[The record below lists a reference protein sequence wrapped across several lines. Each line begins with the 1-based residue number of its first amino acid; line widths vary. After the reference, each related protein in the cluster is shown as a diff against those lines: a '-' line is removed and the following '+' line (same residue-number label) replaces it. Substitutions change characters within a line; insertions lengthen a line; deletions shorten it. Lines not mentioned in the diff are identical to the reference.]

1 VPPEGLLLLN
11 LVYLA
16 LFYTNLKKQTS
27 CGGTTTSTPDY
38 SVIMIW
44 ICQRRQ
50 QSGIEKRRGVNEMP
64 YTSIREAAEE
74 IHTGIT
80 TPTELVLET
89 IERIEAQDSEIQAY
103 ITVMREQALRDA
115 DQAERELRTGLY
127 RSQLH
132 GIPIAIKDLIAV
144 KGVRTT
150 AASKVLA
157 DHVSQEDAT
166 VVEQLRKAGAIIIG
180 KTNTF
185 EFAYGPYAPP
195 TRNPWDHTRTT
206 GGSSGGSAAA
216 VATGMCLGAIGT
228 DTGGSIRIPA
238 ACCGVTGL
246 KPTYGRV
253 SCYGVI
259 PLSWSLDHVGPLGRT
274 AEDCALIFDA
284 IAGYDPRDPNSV
296 SGPPLSPGRTTATLI
311 SGAEGR
317 GALSLQGLRIGI
329 PQEEFVAPL
338 DPEVRASWR
347 AALHVLEEEGA
358 EIVHIELP
366 RPTMEQYRT
375 IQRPEATLAHMQ
387 KGWFNKLDLY
397 REPVRSS
404 LLNGKQVPAVDFL
417 NALHERRLFSSNL
430 RTIMRRAD
438 VFVLPTIPVPAQ
450 PAELMAQDI
459 EIDGVTENLS
469 PAYLRLTMPF
479 NLAGLPAVSCP
490 CGFTMDG
497 LPLGL
502 QIVGKPFEE
511 ATALRI
517 AHAYQQLTDW
527 HNRQLPSIAGEQ
539 SA

>member
-1 VPPEGLLLLN
+1 
-11 LVYLA
+11 
-16 LFYTNLKKQTS
+16 
-27 CGGTTTSTPDY
+27 
-38 SVIMIW
+38 
-44 ICQRRQ
+44 
-50 QSGIEKRRGVNEMP
+50 MP
-64 YTSIREAAEE
+64 YSSISEAAEE
-74 IHTGIT
+74 VHAGIT

-89 IERIEAQDSEIQAY
+89 IECIEAQDSEIQAY

-115 DQAERELRTGLY
+115 EQAERELRTGLH
-127 RSQLH
+127 RSRLH
-132 GIPIAIKDLIAV
+132 GIPIAIKDMIAV

-195 TRNPWDHTRTT
+195 TRNPWDRTRTT

-253 SCYGVI
+253 SCHGVI

-296 SGPPLSPGRTTATLI
+296 SGPPLSPGHTTAMLI
-311 SGAEGR
+311 GGAQGR
-317 GALSLQGLRIGI
+317 GTLLLQGLRIGVL
-329 PQEEFVAPL
+329 QEAFVAPL

-347 AALHVLEEEGA
+347 AALHILEEEGA
-358 EIVHIELP
+358 EIVDVELP
-366 RPTMEQYRT
+366 RRPTVEQFHT
-375 IQRPEATLAHMQ
+375 ILRPEAMLAHIQ
-387 KGWFNKLDLY
+387 NGWLNKLDLY
-397 REPVRSS
+397 GESVRAN
-404 LLNGKQVPAVDFL
+404 LLKGKQFSAVDYL

-430 RTIMRRAD
+430 RTIMQKVD

-450 PAELMAQDI
+450 PATLMAQDI

-469 PAYLRLTMPF
+469 PAYLRLTLPF

-497 LPLGL
+497 LPIGL

-511 ATALRI
+511 ATALRV
-517 AHAYQQLTDW
+517 AHAYQQLTGW
-527 HNRQLPSIAGEQ
+527 HNRPLPSSAGEQ

>member
-1 VPPEGLLLLN
+1 
-11 LVYLA
+11 
-16 LFYTNLKKQTS
+16 
-27 CGGTTTSTPDY
+27 
-38 SVIMIW
+38 
-44 ICQRRQ
+44 
-50 QSGIEKRRGVNEMP
+50 MP
-64 YTSIREAAEE
+64 YTSISEAAEE
-74 IHTGIT
+74 IHAGII

-89 IERIEAQDSEIQAY
+89 LECIEAQDSEIQAY
-103 ITVMREQALRDA
+103 ITVMREQALQDA

-127 RSQLH
+127 RSRLH

-185 EFAYGPYAPP
+185 EFAYGPYSPP
-195 TRNPWDHTRTT
+195 TRNPWDRTRTT

-238 ACCGVTGL
+238 ACCGITGL

-274 AEDCALIFDA
+274 AEDCAFIFDA

-296 SGPPLSPGRTTATLI
+296 SGPPLSPARTTATLI
-311 SGAEGR
+311 NGTEGR
-317 GALSLQGLRIGI
+317 GVLSLQGLRIGV
-329 PQEEFVAPL
+329 PQEAFVDPL

-358 EIVHIELP
+358 EIVDVELP

-375 IQRPEATLAHMQ
+375 IQRPEATLAHIQ

-397 REPVRSS
+397 GESVRAS
-404 LLNGKQVPAVDFL
+404 LLSGKQVSAVDFL
-417 NALHERRLFSSNL
+417 NVLHERRLFSSQL
-430 RTIMRRAD
+430 RTIMRNAD
-438 VFVLPTIPVPAQ
+438 VFVLPTVPVPAQ
-450 PAELMAQDI
+450 PATLMAQDI

-490 CGFTMDG
+490 CGFTTDG
-497 LPLGL
+497 LPIGM
-502 QIVGKPFEE
+502 QVVGKPFEE

-527 HNRQLPSIAGEQ
+527 HNRPLPSIAGEQ